1 MSYKDQDIIN
11 EINFTQRCI
20 LMSVISQDK
29 NIVLVNS
36 FQKIPIVRL
45 YTADSTF
52 QNFIYSKIK
61 GAFCLFISKEKD
73 PKNRKYFL
81 RIYNLKDYSL
91 SFNMEIKKEHMQYI
105 TQYKDDFYFMELR
118 QSFLGFQFLSKES
131 GRVFFLLLNEDPK
144 KEVIDQNEGSIN
156 IKPKEISKTTN
167 KVIDYIKMRLKYK
180 FENANDITNVSN
192 NTSRK
197 SAKKKEI
204 FPIMVINDK
213 KGEYLETSNIP
224 EIGLLINNIEIDD
237 ADSNIFL
244 FTENKLNYEKCQ
256 KIIKK
261 YDNNLESSI
270 FRRNSPNVPINI
282 IDKDCVNILHKN
294 IYIGIMIKNM
304 INNISMQKRLD
315 IFQQEHKKRHKGNL
329 PAGGRRKTKGR
340 FSKIGRK
347 DSRISNISKNERN
360 VMNEYYSEDK
370 DRRNTYNKHPSLDF
384 NNNKDNK
391 NITNNISTN
400 IKLNAKSV
408 DKESKGRFTQDKKMQ
423 SAGIFKG
430 MEDEQEIDLEK
441 GGLNYFANENNNLNK
456 NKQNNINLKKGVDI
470 IEERPEDEEKDRER
484 KYKKREIILPNKYN
498 NKNANIKTNNYVNN
512 NVTNNAS
519 NTKAT
524 NNIASRAN
532 IYKRPIAG
540 NVGKGTKT
548 PMTNALSGR
557 GKK

>member
-81 RIYNLKDYSL
+81 RIYDLKDYSL

-180 FENANDITNVSN
+180 FENANDIANVAN
-192 NTSRK
+192 NSRK
-197 SAKKKEI
+197 SAKKKEM

-224 EIGLLINNIEIDD
+224 EIGLLINNIEIDE
-237 ADSNIFL
+237 ADSNIYL
-244 FTENKLNYEKCQ
+244 FTENKLNYDKCQ

-261 YDNNLESSI
+261 YDNILESSI
-270 FRRNSPNVPINI
+270 YRRNSPNVPINI
-282 IDKDCVNILHKN
+282 IDKDCVNILNKN
-294 IYIGIMIKNM
+294 IYIGIMVKNM
-304 INNISMQKRLD
+304 VNNISMQKRLD

-329 PAGGRRKTKGR
+329 PAGSRRKTKGR
-340 FSKIGRK
+340 LSKIGRK

-360 VMNEYYSEDK
+360 TMSEYYSEDK
-370 DRRNTYNKHPSLDF
+370 NRRNTYNKHPSLNF
-384 NNNKDNK
+384 NNNNDNSK
-391 NITNNISTN
+391 NTTNNISTN

-408 DKESKGRFTQDKKMQ
+408 DKENKGRFTDKKKMQ
-423 SAGIFKG
+423 SEMLKG

-441 GGLNYFANENNNLNK
+441 GGLNYFNNENNNLNK

-512 NVTNNAS
+512 NVTNNAN
-519 NTKAT
+519 NTKVT

-540 NVGKGTKT
+540 NTGKGS
-548 PMTNALSGR
+548 NVLSGR